1 MLEDFEKT
9 VYLKK
14 DIVFEKNV
22 LLLKYNEV
30 GLK

>member
-9 VYLKK
+9 DYLKK
-14 DIVFEKNV
+14 GIVFEKNV